1 MLHLGGFIT
10 PVFRNPIQYIDS
22 QKENPHHKLYGN
34 LNYCNYET
42 LTSLWITISLKP
54 DSKYFYKEEKSLRH
68 DLRWKGALILI
79 AVLIFGL
86 LLSPA
91 GTKVFNGPPLRQG
104 LDLQGGI
111 ELLLTPDYRLGANV
125 LTKLEDELSR
135 KIRNANIDVQIAPL
149 GTLDGDRYE
158 GLRFSFAS
166 ENDLRRA
173 GNLGIFTNNYQFKV
187 FGETKKLNFEPE
199 IKGKEIE
206 LKILESPD
214 NFPKDSL
221 QRSLAI
227 IRNRINEKSVG
238 MAEAD
243 VRLDEGKDRI
253 YVQLPGIRSLQEAK
267 GLITATG
274 RLTFR
279 INNRIVLDGTHL
291 QDVRVNFDQTKRS
304 WVISFQFK
312 GDGARQ
318 LAKITTENVNKQM
331 AVYLDE
337 TMLMD
342 PVIQDPIP
350 DGAGIISLG
359 GTPKEEVERYALLM
373 KSGALPISLRVLQST
388 QVAPTLGKE
397 IVKQSMIAGIAGVVL
412 VIGFML
418 LFYGLPGLLANVALI
433 LYVIFVLGI
442 MALFRGVLTLPG
454 IAGVILG
461 VGMAVDA
468 NVLIFERIKD
478 ELRNGKR
485 VRPAVQ
491 SGFGRALT
499 AILDSN
505 ITTLIAAGVLI
516 FFGSGP
522 VQGFA
527 VTLTIGILAS
537 MFTAVF
543 VSRFLMEWRID
554 HDPDRYAKHFGV
566 KEVVE

>member
-1 MLHLGGFIT
+1 M
-10 PVFRNPIQYIDS
+10 
-22 QKENPHHKLYGN
+22 
-34 LNYCNYET
+34 
-42 LTSLWITISLKP
+42 
-54 DSKYFYKEEKSLRH
+54 RH

-79 AVLIFGL
+79 AVLIFGFL
-86 LLSPA
+86 ISPA

-104 LDLQGGI
+104 LDLQGGV
-111 ELLLTPDYRLGANV
+111 ELLLTPDYRVGANI
-125 LTKLEDELSR
+125 LSKLGDELST
-135 KIRNANIDVQIAPL
+135 KIKNANIDVQIAPL

-158 GLRFSFAS
+158 GLRLSFANA
-166 ENDLRRA
+166 NDLQRA
-173 GNLGIFTNNYQFKV
+173 RNLGIFTKAYQFKV

-199 IKGKEIE
+199 IKENAIE
-206 LKILESPD
+206 LTILEDSS
-214 NFPKDSL
+214 NFPADSL
-221 QRSLAI
+221 ERSLAI
-227 IRNRINEKSVG
+227 ISNRINEASHG

-243 VRLDEGKDRI
+243 VRLDGKGRI
-253 YVQLPGIRSLQEAK
+253 NVQLPGIKSLQEAK
-267 GLITATG
+267 SLITATG

-279 INNRIVLDGTHL
+279 INNRIVLDGTNL
-291 QDVRVNFDQTKRS
+291 QDVRVNFDQNKRS

-312 GDGARQ
+312 GDGAKQ

-350 DGAGIISLG
+350 DGAGIITLG

-373 KSGALPISLRVLQST
+373 KSGALPISLRVIQST

-397 IVKQSMIAGIAGVVL
+397 IVKQSLVAGIIGVIL
-412 VIGFML
+412 VIGFMI
-418 LFYGLPGLLANVALI
+418 LFYGLPGIVANVALVF
-433 LYVIFVLGI
+433 YVIFVLGI

-468 NVLIFERIKD
+468 NVIIFERIKD

-491 SGFGRALT
+491 SGFERALT

-505 ITTLIAAGVLI
+505 ITTLIVAGVLF

-527 VTLTIGILAS
+527 MTLTIGILVS
-537 MFTAVF
+537 MFTAIF
-543 VSRFLMEWRID
+543 VTRFLLEWRID

>member
-1 MLHLGGFIT
+1 M
-10 PVFRNPIQYIDS
+10 RN
-22 QKENPHHKLYGN
+22 
-34 LNYCNYET
+34 
-42 LTSLWITISLKP
+42 
-54 DSKYFYKEEKSLRH
+54 

-79 AVLIFGL
+79 AVLIFGFL
-86 LLSPA
+86 ISPA
-91 GTKVFNGPPLRQG
+91 GTKLFNGPPLRQG

-125 LTKLEDELSR
+125 LSKLGDELST
-135 KIRNANIDVQIAPL
+135 KIRQANINVQITPL

-158 GLRFSFAS
+158 GLQLSFANVA
-166 ENDLRRA
+166 ELQRA
-173 GNLGIFTNNYQFKV
+173 RNLGIFTERYQFKV
-187 FGETKKLNFEPE
+187 FGETKRLNFDTT
-199 IKGKEIE
+199 IKGNQIE
-206 LKILESPD
+206 LKILEDAS
-214 NFPKDSL
+214 NFPADSL
-221 QRSLAI
+221 ERSLAI
-227 IRNRINEKSVG
+227 IGNRINESSHG

-243 VRLDEGKDRI
+243 VRLDGKGRI
-253 YVQLPGIRSLQEAK
+253 NVQLPGIKSLQEAK

-279 INNRIVLDGTHL
+279 INNRIVLDGTNL

-312 GDGARQ
+312 GDGAKQ
-318 LAKITTENVNKQM
+318 LEKITTENVNKQM

-350 DGAGIISLG
+350 DGSGMITLG

-397 IVKQSMIAGIAGVVL
+397 IVKQSFISGTVGVILVL
-412 VIGFML
+412 GFML
-418 LFYGLPGLLANVALI
+418 LFYGLPGIVANVALI
-433 LYVIFVLGI
+433 FYVIFVLGI
-442 MALFRGVLTLPG
+442 IALFRGVLTLPG

-468 NVLIFERIKD
+468 NVIIFERIKD

-491 SGFGRALT
+491 AGFGRALT
-499 AILDSN
+499 TILDSN
-505 ITTLIAAGVLI
+505 ITTLIVAGVLF
-516 FFGSGP
+516 FFGTGP

-527 VTLTIGILAS
+527 MTLTISILVS
-537 MFTAVF
+537 MFTALV
-543 VSRFLMEWRID
+543 VTRFFLEWRID
-554 HDPDRYAKHFGV
+554 HDPDRYAKYFGV
-566 KEVVE
+566 KEVTE

>member
-1 MLHLGGFIT
+1 M
-10 PVFRNPIQYIDS
+10 
-22 QKENPHHKLYGN
+22 
-34 LNYCNYET
+34 
-42 LTSLWITISLKP
+42 
-54 DSKYFYKEEKSLRH
+54 RH

-79 AVLIFGL
+79 AVLIFGFL
-86 LLSPA
+86 ISPA

-104 LDLQGGI
+104 LDLQGGV
-111 ELLLTPDYRLGANV
+111 ELLLTPDYRVGANI
-125 LTKLEDELSR
+125 LSKLGDELST
-135 KIRNANIDVQIAPL
+135 KIKNANIDVQIAPL

-158 GLRFSFAS
+158 GLRLSFANA
-166 ENDLRRA
+166 NDLQRA
-173 GNLGIFTNNYQFKV
+173 RNLGIFTKAYQFKV

-199 IKGKEIE
+199 IKENAIE
-206 LKILESPD
+206 LTILEDSS
-214 NFPKDSL
+214 NFPADSL
-221 QRSLAI
+221 ERSLAI
-227 IRNRINEKSVG
+227 ISNRINEASHG

-243 VRLDEGKDRI
+243 VRLDGKGRI
-253 YVQLPGIRSLQEAK
+253 NVQLPGIKSLQEAK
-267 GLITATG
+267 SLITATG

-279 INNRIVLDGTHL
+279 INNRIVLDGTNL
-291 QDVRVNFDQTKRS
+291 QDVRVNFDQNKRS

-312 GDGARQ
+312 GDGAKQ

-350 DGAGIISLG
+350 DGAGIITLG
-359 GTPKEEVERYALLM
+359 GTPKEEVEHYALLM
-373 KSGALPISLRVLQST
+373 KSGALPISLRVIQST

-397 IVKQSMIAGIAGVVL
+397 IVKQSLVAGIIGVIL
-412 VIGFML
+412 VIGFMI
-418 LFYGLPGLLANVALI
+418 LFYGLPGIVANVALVF
-433 LYVIFVLGI
+433 YVIFVLGI

-468 NVLIFERIKD
+468 NVIIFERIKD

-491 SGFGRALT
+491 SGFERALT

-505 ITTLIAAGVLI
+505 ITTLIVAGVLF

-527 VTLTIGILAS
+527 MTLTIGILVS
-537 MFTAVF
+537 MFTAIF
-543 VSRFLMEWRID
+543 VTRFLLEWRID

>member
-1 MLHLGGFIT
+1 M
-10 PVFRNPIQYIDS
+10 
-22 QKENPHHKLYGN
+22 
-34 LNYCNYET
+34 
-42 LTSLWITISLKP
+42 
-54 DSKYFYKEEKSLRH
+54 RH

-79 AVLIFGL
+79 AVLIFGFL
-86 LLSPA
+86 ISPA

-111 ELLLTPDYRLGANV
+111 ELLLTPDYRVGANI
-125 LTKLEDELSR
+125 LSKLGDELST
-135 KIRNANIDVQIAPL
+135 KLKNHNIDVQIAPL

-158 GLRFSFAS
+158 GLRLSFANA
-166 ENDLRRA
+166 NDLQRA
-173 GNLGIFTNNYQFKV
+173 RNLGIFTKAYQFKV

-199 IKGKEIE
+199 IKENAIE
-206 LKILESPD
+206 LTILEDSS
-214 NFPKDSL
+214 NFPADSL
-221 QRSLAI
+221 ERSLAI
-227 IRNRINEKSVG
+227 ISNRINEASHG

-243 VRLDEGKDRI
+243 VRLDGKGRI
-253 YVQLPGIRSLQEAK
+253 NVQLPGIKSLQEAK
-267 GLITATG
+267 SLITATG

-279 INNRIVLDGTHL
+279 INNRIVLDGTNL

-312 GDGARQ
+312 GDGAKQ

-350 DGAGIISLG
+350 DGSGIITLG

-373 KSGALPISLRVLQST
+373 KSGALPISLRVIQST

-397 IVKQSMIAGIAGVVL
+397 IVKQSFVAGIIGVIL
-412 VIGFML
+412 VIGFMI
-418 LFYGLPGLLANVALI
+418 LFYGLPGIVANVALI
-433 LYVIFVLGI
+433 FYVIFVLGI

-468 NVLIFERIKD
+468 NVIIFERIKD

-499 AILDSN
+499 TILDSN
-505 ITTLIAAGVLI
+505 ITTLIVAGVLF

-527 VTLTIGILAS
+527 MTLTISILVS
-537 MFTAVF
+537 MFTAIV
-543 VSRFLMEWRID
+543 VTRFLLEWRID
-554 HDPDRYAKHFGV
+554 HDPDRYAKYFGV
-566 KEVVE
+566 KEVAE

>member
-1 MLHLGGFIT
+1 
-10 PVFRNPIQYIDS
+10 
-22 QKENPHHKLYGN
+22 
-34 LNYCNYET
+34 
-42 LTSLWITISLKP
+42 
-54 DSKYFYKEEKSLRH
+54 LRH

-79 AVLIFGL
+79 AVLIFGF

-111 ELLLTPDYRLGANV
+111 ELLLTPDYRVGANI
-125 LTKLEDELSR
+125 LSKLGDELST
-135 KIRNANIDVQIAPL
+135 KIKSANIDVQIAPL

-158 GLRFSFAS
+158 GLRLSFANA
-166 ENDLRRA
+166 NDLQRA
-173 GNLGIFTNNYQFKV
+173 RNLGIFTKNYEFKV

-199 IKGKEIE
+199 NKGNIIE
-206 LKILESPD
+206 LKILED
-214 NFPKDSL
+214 AADFPKDSL
-221 QRSLAI
+221 ERSLAI
-227 IRNRINEKSVG
+227 IRNRINEKSGG
-238 MAEAD
+238 MGEAD
-243 VRLDEGKDRI
+243 VRLDEGKNRI
-253 YVQLPGIRSLQEAK
+253 YVQLPGIKSLQEAK

-291 QDVRVNFDQTKRS
+291 QDVRVNFDQNKRS

-312 GDGARQ
+312 GDGAKQ

-350 DGAGIISLG
+350 DGSGIITLG

-373 KSGALPISLRVLQST
+373 KSGALPISLQVIQST

-397 IVKQSMIAGIAGVVL
+397 IVKQSLVAGIIGVIL
-412 VIGFML
+412 VIGFMI
-418 LFYGLPGLLANVALI
+418 LFYGLPGIVANVALI
-433 LYVIFVLGI
+433 FYVIFVLGI

-468 NVLIFERIKD
+468 NVIIFERIKD

-499 AILDSN
+499 TILDSN
-505 ITTLIAAGVLI
+505 ITTLIVAGVLF

-527 VTLTIGILAS
+527 MTLTISILVS
-537 MFTAVF
+537 MFTAIV
-543 VSRFLMEWRID
+543 VTRFLLEWRID

-566 KEVVE
+566 KEVAE

>member
-1 MLHLGGFIT
+1 M
-10 PVFRNPIQYIDS
+10 
-22 QKENPHHKLYGN
+22 
-34 LNYCNYET
+34 
-42 LTSLWITISLKP
+42 
-54 DSKYFYKEEKSLRH
+54 RH

-79 AVLIFGL
+79 AVLVFGF

-111 ELLLTPDYRLGANV
+111 ELLLTPDYRVGANI
-125 LTKLEDELSR
+125 LSKLGDELST
-135 KIRNANIDVQIAPL
+135 KIKGANIDVQIGTL

-158 GLRFSFAS
+158 GLRLSFANG
-166 ENDLRRA
+166 NDLQRA
-173 GNLGIFTNNYQFKV
+173 RNLGIFSKSYQFKV

-199 IKGKEIE
+199 IKENTIE
-206 LKILESPD
+206 LTILEDSS
-214 NFPKDSL
+214 NFPADSL
-221 QRSLAI
+221 ERSLAI
-227 IRNRINEKSVG
+227 ISNRINEASHG

-243 VRLDEGKDRI
+243 VRLDGKGRI
-253 YVQLPGIRSLQEAK
+253 NVQLPGIKSLQEAK
-267 GLITATG
+267 SLITATG

-279 INNRIVLDGTHL
+279 INNRIVLDGTNL

-312 GDGARQ
+312 GDGAKQ

-350 DGAGIISLG
+350 DGSGIITLG

-373 KSGALPISLRVLQST
+373 KSGALPISLRVIQST

-397 IVKQSMIAGIAGVVL
+397 IVKQSMIAGIIGVVL

-418 LFYGLPGLLANVALI
+418 LFYGLPGILANVALI
-433 LYVIFVLGI
+433 LYLIFVLGI

-468 NVLIFERIKD
+468 NVIIFERIKD

-505 ITTLIAAGVLI
+505 ITTLIAAGVLF

-527 VTLTIGILAS
+527 MTLTIGILVS

-543 VSRFLMEWRID
+543 VSRFLLEWRID

-566 KEVVE
+566 KEVAE